1 MEKKITAVQFLLSH
15 IADEGKDMIGRDILE
30 QAIQM
35 EREQIEE
42 AFDCGYNDYY
52 PPSSKF
58 DGDSDTYF
66 TQNFKP

>member
-1 MEKKITAVQFLLSH
+1 MEKKQTSVQFLLSH

-42 AFDCGYNDYY
+42 AFDEGDCNGTFETINRKQYY
-52 PPSSKF
+52 
-58 DGDSDTYF
+58 
-66 TQNFKP
+66 TQTFKP